1 MQEGRKKYRAEV
13 NELEKRKTI
22 KINKTKKCGLFFF
35 LRQKGNTIKL
45 MDSGQTDQEK
55 NRHK

>member
-1 MQEGRKKYRAEV
+1 MWV
-13 NELEKRKTI
+13 V
-22 KINKTKKCGLFFF
+22 FF

-55 NRHK
+55 NRHKWPISETKDTVPQHYRPHWH

>member
-35 LRQKGNTIKL
+35 WGKKEIQ
-45 MDSGQTDQEK
+45 
-55 NRHK
+55 